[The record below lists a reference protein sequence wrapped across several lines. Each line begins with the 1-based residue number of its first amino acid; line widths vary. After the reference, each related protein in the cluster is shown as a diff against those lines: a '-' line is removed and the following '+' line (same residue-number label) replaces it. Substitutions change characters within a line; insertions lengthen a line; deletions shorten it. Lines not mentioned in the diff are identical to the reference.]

1 MIMRTYIFAC
11 MSMTLFLLTVPG
23 VRLATAASSQV
34 ILTPTSGGSIT
45 DASGAVW
52 QLSTAGSLYEN
63 NSPVSGGG
71 GTAMLVYVPE
81 SKTIWGKDAAS
92 GQWYTWDGRYW
103 MGPKSSPLTQ
113 STGTTVL
120 TPTSGG
126 SFVDATGA
134 LWQLSSVGSVMQN
147 ASALPGGGGT
157 AQLVYI
163 ASTNTVWGQDAKTN
177 QWYIWDGHYW
187 VGSNTSP
194 LAQQTNSQP
203 QTTPTPAQPQIPTQP
218 TANPTQPGSIPNTP
232 ATTPSNPTT
241 PTQTPSQPQLPQSLP
256 IGFAVGARVRV
267 IESRVNV
274 RSSAQGVILKKVS
287 RGQTGTII
295 AGPVMRGGLTWWK
308 VQYDNGVL
316 GWSAARF
323 QNLALLA
330 VVTTPNTG
338 STNPPTST
346 TPNLPTT
353 PTTPPTST
361 NTPTT
366 PTPTATGN
374 FRVANGKIYDPQGT
388 VFFARGIN
396 IGDPNI
402 GQSVLDLFPG
412 ITFVRFAIGSY
423 QPPSYFQNIV
433 NTLTAKHVVV
443 EIEYHPWPLTRAYP
457 DAAEAQWYASLAQA
471 YKNNPYVWFGTMNE
485 PQNGYGADEAN
496 ITAEQMS
503 VYNAIRGTGSQA
515 IVMLEAGVGAG
526 NPQTVGA
533 GSGLTE
539 SSYATM
545 HNVVW
550 DLHFYGWVA
559 NGSTDQNYMNS
570 LLLGSPSSHAGVSA
584 AQTIRSADGII
595 PVIVGEF
602 GNSTDGA
609 TIDANGN
616 QVISAVTSYGPTIG
630 TSGFAAWHWFASN
643 NPGDLLTQYG
653 QPILTDYGKQIA
665 NIIKTSAGL

>member
-1 MIMRTYIFAC
+1 MIMRRYVFAC
-11 MSMTLFLLTVPG
+11 MVG
-23 VRLATAASSQV
+23 V
-34 ILTPTSGGSIT
+34 ILFSQGLIGSSVAIAATQQVLTPASGGSIT

-52 QLSTAGSLYEN
+52 QLSATGSVLVN
-63 NSPVSGGG
+63 GSPVSGGG
-71 GTAMLVYVPE
+71 GTAMLVYVSD

-92 GQWYTWDGRYW
+92 GQWYSWDGRYW
-103 MGPKSSPLTQ
+103 AGPKSSPLTQ
-113 STGTTVL
+113 SGGTIVL

-126 SFVDATGA
+126 SFVDAAGS
-134 LWQLSSVGSVMQN
+134 LWQLSSAGSILQN
-147 ASALPGGGGT
+147 TAAVSGGGGT

-163 ASTNTVWGQDAKTN
+163 ASTNAVWGQDAKTS
-177 QWYIWDGHYW
+177 QWYSWDGRYW
-187 VGSNTSP
+187 VGPKQSP
-194 LAQQTNSQP
+194 LTQPANSVP
-203 QTTPTPAQPQIPTQP
+203 QTTPSPAQTPAQP
-218 TANPTQPGSIPNTP
+218 TANPTQPGSTPNTP
-232 ATTPSNPTT
+232 VTTPSNPTT
-241 PTQTPSQPQLPQSLP
+241 STQTPSQSQSSQSVP
-256 IGFAVGARVRV
+256 AGFAVGARVQV
-267 IESRVNV
+267 AENRVNV
-274 RSSAQGVILKKVS
+274 RNSAWGAVIKTVF
-287 RGQTGTII
+287 RGQVGTIV
-295 AGPVMRGGLTWWK
+295 AGPTVRGGFTWWK
-308 VQYDNGVL
+308 IRYDNGVL
-316 GWSAARF
+316 GWSAARS
-323 QNLALLA
+323 QNLVLL
-330 VVTTPNTG
+330 VVITPPNAG

-346 TPNLPTT
+346 TPSSPTT

-374 FRVANGKIYDPQGT
+374 FRVANGKIYDPQGN

-433 NTLTAKHVVV
+433 NTLTAKKVVV
-443 EIEYHPWPLTRAYP
+443 EIEYHPWPLTRANP
-457 DAAEAQWYASLAQA
+457 DATEAQWYASLAQA

-496 ITAEQMS
+496 ITAEQVS

-539 SSYATM
+539 ASYATM

-550 DLHFYGWVA
+550 DLHFYAWVA
-559 NGSTDQNYMNS
+559 NGSMDQNYMNS
-570 LLLGSPSSHAGVSA
+570 LLLGSPSSHAGVAA
-584 AQTIRSADGII
+584 AQTIRSANGII

-630 TSGFAAWHWFASN
+630 TSGYAAWHWHASD

-653 QPILTDYGKQIA
+653 KPILTDYGKQIA